1 MGYYLVSQDIS
12 FFLFFKKVLSRNR
25 IGLMSMLG
33 VYVVLGVGIC
43 VAFLVLIAE
52 ILWNRREKKLLTKI
66 RFVIGRLHQGLKDRI
81 FKVLENLLL

>member
-1 MGYYLVSQDIS
+1 MEYYSVSQDIS
-12 FFLFFKKVLSRNR
+12 FFLFEKVLSRNR

-52 ILWNRREKKLLTKI
+52 ILWKRREKKLLTKI
-66 RFVIGRLHQGLKDRI
+66 RFVIGPLHQGSCTQ
-81 FKVLENLLL
+81 FLENLLL